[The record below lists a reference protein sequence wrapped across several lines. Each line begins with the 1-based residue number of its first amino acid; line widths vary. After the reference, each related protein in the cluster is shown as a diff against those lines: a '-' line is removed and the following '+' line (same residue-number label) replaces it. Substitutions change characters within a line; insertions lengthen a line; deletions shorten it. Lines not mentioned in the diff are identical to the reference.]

1 MEVWFGISGFL
12 NYLRILFHLQKFY
25 SNKGNQ
31 TMTLHESWAGEK
43 FQGYKH
49 DLILWY
55 NKLWK
60 FLLWQ
65 RNQFS
70 SFPTQLYHL
79 SWRVHIY
86 CDHINLQTVHICCQ
100 VIISFFRWFTH
111 TFKWWHCFRDGLHLL
126 LSDRIILHHHFSKLT
141 ANNLA

>member
-1 MEVWFGISGFL
+1 MGVWFGVSGFL
-12 NYLRILFHLQKFY
+12 NYLMILFHLQNFY
-25 SNKGNQ
+25 TDKGNH
-31 TMTLHESWAGEK
+31 TMTMHESWVGENFK
-43 FQGYKH
+43 GYKH
-49 DLILWY
+49 DLILCY

-70 SFPTQLYHL
+70 SFPTQLHNF

-86 CDHINLQTVHICCQ
+86 CDHINLQTVHARCQ

-111 TFKWWHCFRDGLHLL
+111 TVKWWHHFRDDSHLPS
-126 LSDRIILHHHFSKLT
+126 SDHIIHYHHCSKLT